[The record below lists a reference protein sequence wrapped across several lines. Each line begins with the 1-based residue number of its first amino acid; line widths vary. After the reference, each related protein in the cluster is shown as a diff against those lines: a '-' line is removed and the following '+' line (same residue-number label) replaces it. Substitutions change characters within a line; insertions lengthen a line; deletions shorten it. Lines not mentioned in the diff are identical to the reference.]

1 MAILNVNGIE
11 YQGKCNFAFDQVADE
26 KYNEVD
32 KKGNAIGGFMS
43 IYMKLL
49 GDDLKGLLAFW
60 DSACSEYGKKSPS
73 RKDIEQTLMA
83 FIDDEENGEEEVE
96 RLFKDAFKAIHNS
109 GFYRKQKNKI
119 WKQFEKMKEAGETEE
134 EQEQSKASY
143 QELEETR
150 DKLLA

>member
-1 MAILNVNGIE
+1 MAILNVNGID
-11 YQGKCNFAFDQVADE
+11 YQGKCNFAFDQAADE

-32 KKGNAIGGFMS
+32 KKGNAMGGFMS

-60 DSACSEYGKKSPS
+60 DSACSEYGKKAPS

-119 WKQFEKMKEAGETEE
+119 WKQFEKMKESGETEE